1 MVLSEPEL
9 NDDSISHTHDSNS
22 STSVSTP
29 LKPAIQK
36 KTDDVSLKFDEKTED
51 IQVVYNEVPGPHKL
65 IEDAQHSDLLKNSS
79 TTKPI
84 GFRNIKMKELPSEPS
99 ETAKKLFSMIQ
110 CGSFNKFTVMQPASR
125 SLVCQ
130 LLNIVKLVNSQNA
143 QNGVDTSVPSTY
155 IITTKQE
162 NRGTEANKTIVS
174 METAEIVSLIT
185 KTVQSIKD
193 GEFKKSENISIIC
206 GSPAIFLIKN
216 VIIANS
222 DRNMN
227 SVYVI
232 TAENL
237 LPYLH
242 QLSTKIGKQLQK
254 MPSDS
259 NSSTVSLANNE
270 TSEIVSR
277 TLSNITF
284 ANLQTRP
291 KTICTSLQT
300 KSVTT
305 PRLLKKSAV
314 TTSLAS
320 KTNSKTFQN
329 SINSAPS
336 LCSQND
342 DVLKTCSV
350 KSRTVMKTSLE
361 KPVTPTLNSSTIVS
375 NNLGSLPNLNAMR
388 QKLISSKM
396 VASNNKSMLLEGSS
410 ATTVPV
416 QAFDLTEPSSFV
428 KNTGTGEPNVLRLN
442 LATPI
447 KFACASE
454 SPVTSTTIV
463 SNISRHGMKNEKP
476 ANTFSTPPTIL
487 TIGDSSPRDVS
498 HSLDTVTRKRK
509 LDIED
514 LDAKDFTVPEPKRI
528 LDVAS
533 HVENQKNEIQILEK
547 NILRKEREIL
557 SYKKK
562 IQLLKKR
569 YTAVKNPC
577 DTKSDEQLIEEIL
590 NKYLDQNA
598 VQFFVG
604 QMKVSGKT
612 YTQFRWSEE
621 DKLFALGL
629 LYKNPVE
636 YHILF
641 QKFTLPSDKTLSKFV
656 SKVKKAEQATTR
668 K

>member
-1 MVLSEPEL
+1 MVLSESEV

-22 STSVSTP
+22 STTVSTP
-29 LKPAIQK
+29 LKPAVQK
-36 KTDDVSLKFDEKTED
+36 KTDDVSSKLDDKSED
-51 IQVVYNEVPGPHKL
+51 IQVVYNKVPGPHEL
-65 IEDAQHSDLLKNSS
+65 IENAQHSDLPKNSS

-242 QLSTKIGKQLQK
+242 QLSTKIGKKVQK

-259 NSSTVSLANNE
+259 NSSIVSSANIE

-291 KTICTSLQT
+291 KIICTSLQT
-300 KSVTT
+300 KPVTT
-305 PRLLKKSAV
+305 PRLLEKSAV
-314 TTSLAS
+314 TTSSAS
-320 KTNSKTFQN
+320 QTNSDQN
-329 SINSAPS
+329 SINLAPS

-342 DVLKTCSV
+342 DV
-350 KSRTVMKTSLE
+350 MKTSLE
-361 KPVTPTLNSSTIVS
+361 EPVTPTLNSSIVVS
-375 NNLGSLPNLNAMR
+375 SNLGSLPNLNAMR

-396 VASNNKSMLLEGSS
+396 IDSNNKSVLLEGSS
-410 ATTVPV
+410 AITVPA
-416 QAFDLTEPSSFV
+416 QAFDLTKPSTSV
-428 KNTGTGEPNVLRLN
+428 KNTGTGKPNVLRLN
-442 LATPI
+442 QATPNT
-447 KFACASE
+447 FACASE
-454 SPVTSTTIV
+454 PTVTSTTTV

-476 ANTFSTPPTIL
+476 ANTFRTPPSKL
-487 TIGDSSPRDVS
+487 TTDDSQPRDVS

-514 LDAKDFTVPEPKRI
+514 LDAKDFTVPEPKKI
-528 LDVAS
+528 IDVAS

-577 DTKSDEQLIEEIL
+577 DTKSDEQLVEEIL